1 MTEDIMF
8 QWLKKSIEILYE
20 KDLFLLKNGVTER
33 AITHRIGMYLQQ
45 IIGDSL
51 DVDCEYNRMGYL
63 EEDKVYYTE
72 GDYFAKKVCLSEGQ
86 VSDESDLGSRVFP
99 DIIIHKRGT
108 AENLSIIE
116 VKVNGRKGDKN
127 HDFKKLK
134 RYKKELKYKYAI
146 FVELFRNKNN
156 VQTQFVT

>member
-1 MTEDIMF
+1 MTEDTII
-8 QWLKKSIEILYE
+8 QWLKKSIEIFYK
-20 KDLFLLKNGVTER
+20 KDLFLVKNGVAER

-51 DVDCEYNRMGYL
+51 DVDCEYNRMGYFDNENL
-63 EEDKVYYTE
+63 YYTE
-72 GDYFAKKVCLSEGQ
+72 GDYFAKRVCLSEGL

-116 VKVNGRKGDKN
+116 IKVNGRSGDIM

-146 FVELFRNKNN
+146 FIELFRNIED
-156 VQTQFVT
+156 VHLQFV